1 MKKMKKSKNF
11 TKIEYEGTKYY
22 EGTPSDIRKI
32 VARLKKEGAVQK
44 NDRYPLREGQLYQLE
59 IVEPKGYNIWAPGIQ
74 LKGKTARRA
83 NVWDLKVLNVLRVSR
98 PAVFRSLYYEA
109 ANSIQNYHLC
119 NAVNT
124 VSYDEPYDVAH
135 EARECILHADF
146 DNEMDVDVINDL
158 RYAIAIM
165 AVCITGVTGDK
176 KRTYR
181 YARKAIKYNRKE
193 FLKLLLKGQIYDY
206 IYGMLDSDYINVIQ
220 DDYDQSAK
228 NREEENGSNC

>member
-1 MKKMKKSKNF
+1 MKKIKNSKKYKKF
-11 TKIEYEGTKYY
+11 QWDGAEYH
-22 EGTPSDIRKI
+22 EGTPSDIRKVI
-32 VARLKKEGAVQK
+32 TLLKKEGAVQK
-44 NDRYPLREGQLYQLE
+44 NERYLLREGQLYQLE
-59 IVEPKGYNIWAPGIQ
+59 ILGPKEYNIWASGIQ

-83 NVWDLKVLNVLRVSR
+83 SVWDLKNLDTLRTSR
-98 PAVFRSLYYEA
+98 PAVFCSLYHEA
-109 ANSIQNYHLC
+109 ANGIQNYHLC
-119 NAVNT
+119 NAVH
-124 VSYDEPYDVAH
+124 VVYDEPYNVAH

-165 AVCITGVTGDK
+165 AVCITGVTGDD

-193 FLKLLLKGQIYDY
+193 FLKILLKGQIYDY

-228 NREEENGSNC
+228 NREEEN